1 MICGYVREV
10 LGGLVRGVVYHEVG
24 AVENKR
30 QEQREAAEVH
40 VALRVELAGLNFHTL
55 MSENSPTNCG

>member
-1 MICGYVREV
+1 M
-10 LGGLVRGVVYHEVG
+10 RGVVYHEVG

>member
-1 MICGYVREV
+1 MLEGHWEVWCG
-10 LGGLVRGVVYHEVG
+10 GGAYHQVC
-24 AVENKR
+24 AVENQG

-40 VALRVELAGLNFHTL
+40 VALRVELAGLNFHAL